1 MAVEHGYMP
10 LGKFSSARDDILHFM
25 CINDW
30 ASESTGNSTDWNV
43 YVWQISNDPADVQ
56 QSNTETASLLEQ
68 WFEFNPE
75 VTDSPELREEL
86 VGHFLVT
93 ESCGGHVDVAKY
105 ETEKEMLDDYD
116 EIERDYFEWDGQF
129 DD

>member
-1 MAVEHGYMP
+1 MSEHGYHP

-25 CINDW
+25 CINGW
-30 ASESTGNSTDWNV
+30 ENESTGNSVDWNV
-43 YVWQISNDPADVQ
+43 YVWRISNEPVDVQ

-68 WFEFNPE
+68 WFENNPE

-86 VGHFLVT
+86 VGHFLVM
-93 ESCGGHVDVAKY
+93 EYSGGYVNVAKY
-105 ETEKEMLDDYD
+105 ETEKELLEAYD
-116 EIERDYFEWDGQF
+116 EIEREYFAWDGQS